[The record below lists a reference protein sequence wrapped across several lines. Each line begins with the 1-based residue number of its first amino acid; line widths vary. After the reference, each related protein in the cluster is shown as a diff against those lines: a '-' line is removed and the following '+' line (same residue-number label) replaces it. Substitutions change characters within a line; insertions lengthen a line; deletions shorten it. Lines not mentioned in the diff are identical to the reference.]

1 MNEKNFRETLA
12 ECMNNPKF
20 KKEWDASEPK
30 YQLICSLIKARA
42 EKKLT
47 QQQLAKLTGI
57 TQSDISKIEN
67 GTANPSMNKL
77 LKLAYALNV
86 KLQFV

>member
-12 ECMNNPKF
+12 ERMKDPEF
-20 KKEWDASEPK
+20 KQEWDALEPK
-30 YQLICSLIKARA
+30 YQLIRSLIKARSDR
-42 EKKLT
+42 KIT
-47 QQQLAKLTGI
+47 QQQLSKLTGI

-67 GTANPSMNKL
+67 GSANPSMKKL
-77 LKLAYALNV
+77 LKLALALNV

>member
-12 ECMNNPKF
+12 ERMKNPEF
-20 KKEWDASEPK
+20 KQEWNALEPK
-30 YQLICSLIKARA
+30 YQLIRSLIKARSDR
-42 EKKLT
+42 KIT
-47 QQQLAKLTGI
+47 QQQLSKLTGI

-67 GTANPSMNKL
+67 GSANPSMKKL
-77 LKLAYALNV
+77 LKLALALNV